1 MTNNKNDAASI
12 AGLAIIGTCII
23 GVASLIAAL
32 FSFLAGDFA
41 AGGICL
47 LASAL
52 SFGLLANA
60 VLRE

>member
-1 MTNNKNDAASI
+1 MTSHKNDAESI
-12 AGLAIIGTCII
+12 AGLAIIGTCIT
-23 GVASLIAAL
+23 GVASLVAAI
-32 FSFLAGDFA
+32 FTFLNGDFA

-47 LASAL
+47 LAAAL